1 MFSWQTIILILTSV
15 SCSALAQISLK
26 HGMSQAA
33 VQASL
38 ATGGVPHIVIA
49 VATTSTV
56 LLGLALY
63 GFSAALWLFVLAR
76 LDVSLAYAF
85 VALGFLLTMTLGCVL
100 LGEPLTLHKCGGT
113 VLVALGIWLVA
124 TSPRSRTVGQTA
136 AEQPG
141 PPILSMADTNAAY
154 GHKGLPN

>member
-1 MFSWQTIILILTSV
+1 MFSWQTITLILTSV

-38 ATGGVPHIVIA
+38 ATGGAAHIAIA
-49 VATTSTV
+49 VAATSTI

-63 GFSAALWLFVLAR
+63 GFSAVLWLFVLAK
-76 LDVSLAYAF
+76 LDVSVAYAF

-100 LGEPLTLHKCGGT
+100 LGEPLTLHKVGGT

-124 TSPRSRTVGQTA
+124 TSPRSGTVGRTVAT
-136 AEQPG
+136 QPG
-141 PPILSMADTNAAY
+141 APILAIAEMNAAH
-154 GHKGLPN
+154 GHESLPN